1 MDPRFVD
8 SHYLKNKWNDERIEP
23 SNSQLL
29 LLLRFTA
36 IRALYKFN
44 DFYALSMSFI
54 FFDSSLNH
62 VSDFIS
68 ELSVIRIIFIDRGS
82 TILLYW
88 SIWIPIESFFLN
100 LIVDKRLRLLELGQ
114 FYKWSAYDSG
124 FKVIRK

>member
-8 SHYLKNKWNDERIEP
+8 SHYLKNKWNDERIGP
-23 SNSQLL
+23 SNSKQLL

-54 FFDSSLNH
+54 FFDSCRG
-62 VSDFIS
+62 FMP

-82 TILLYW
+82 TILFPLA
-88 SIWIPIESFFLN
+88 N
-100 LIVDKRLRLLELGQ
+100 L
-114 FYKWSAYDSG
+114 DSC
-124 FKVIRK
+124 